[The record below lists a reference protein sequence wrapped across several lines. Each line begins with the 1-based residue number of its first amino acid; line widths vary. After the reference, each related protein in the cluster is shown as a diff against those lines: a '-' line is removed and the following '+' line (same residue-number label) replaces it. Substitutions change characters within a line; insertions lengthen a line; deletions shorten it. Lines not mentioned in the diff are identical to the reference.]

1 MRFQNS
7 VQPNNSFSCCKK
19 WKRARRH
26 ISCYDQL
33 FSRCLWPLYSLLC
46 CCLYIFLVFLFFAHI
61 CVVLLSYLCCSFV
74 IFMFIFCHIC
84 VLLSLSFFECLW
96 PLSSLLVLS
105 KTRAN
110 GRQTRTLSN
119 IFSHFF
125 LNMATWYS
133 HVKFSSDQMIFS
145 SACVSKTDMA
155 TMSYILSLGPHNHI
169 QIIFSTCF
177 FRTGFSWYKDWH
189 ENHLTFL
196 SLRACNI
203 FISQIHWQTFLL
215 KKKGDPGSILYYIL
229 CNCAVFQMVWVVSTL
244 CWANTSSNS
253 ID

>member
-1 MRFQNS
+1 MEKS
-7 VQPNNSFSCCKK
+7 KK
-19 WKRARRH
+19 THFMLRPT
-26 ISCYDQL
+26 L
-33 FSRCLWPLYSLLC
+33 FSVLVASLQSPLLLPLYFFSFPFLC
-46 CCLYIFLVFLFFAHI
+46 
-61 CVVLLSYLCCSFV
+61 SYLCCSFV

-155 TMSYILSLGPHNHI
+155 TMSYIFSPQPHSRVK
-169 QIIFSTCF
+169 F
-177 FRTGFSWYKDWH
+177 
-189 ENHLTFL
+189 
-196 SLRACNI
+196 
-203 FISQIHWQTFLL
+203 
-215 KKKGDPGSILYYIL
+215 
-229 CNCAVFQMVWVVSTL
+229 
-244 CWANTSSNS
+244 
-253 ID
+253 

>member
-1 MRFQNS
+1 MEKS
-7 VQPNNSFSCCKK
+7 KK
-19 WKRARRH
+19 THFMLRPT
-26 ISCYDQL
+26 L
-33 FSRCLWPLYSLLC
+33 FSVLVASLQSPLLLPLYFFSFPFLC
-46 CCLYIFLVFLFFAHI
+46 
-61 CVVLLSYLCCSFV
+61 SYLCCSFV

-155 TMSYILSLGPHNHI
+155 TMSYIFHSAPTTTFKLYSPHASSELGSPDTKTDMK
-169 QIIFSTCF
+169 IIWLFC
-177 FRTGFSWYKDWH
+177 R
-189 ENHLTFL
+189 
-196 SLRACNI
+196 
-203 FISQIHWQTFLL
+203 
-215 KKKGDPGSILYYIL
+215 
-229 CNCAVFQMVWVVSTL
+229 
-244 CWANTSSNS
+244 
-253 ID
+253 